1 MLWHLQG
8 LRNLSKEG
16 FYNGKGDDDD
26 DD

>member
-26 DD
+26 D